1 MKINYLRNFQFYLVA
16 SLFVMRIDL
25 VQAQPAAGS
34 VGLHELLQ
42 VVESKSPEFK
52 LQRLEAE
59 ALRRRAQG
67 GYAKILPE
75 LGVEGGGR
83 SSREREQR
91 NDIFYYGYARYELSL
106 GDIAQLRT
114 SFNRSDLGALAQRQA
129 GIRAHLAIISAYYR
143 VLAMQKQLALK
154 MNDFNFADK
163 QLAAARKRV
172 NAGLSTD
179 SDILEFKMHQR
190 ELENDL
196 RILKKEFELEL
207 RELERTAGLGRSV
220 TSVNEDFI
228 FKEDASS
235 FDQIWSV
242 IAKENFELRL
252 AKVEAIA
259 AKSERVSALGEFLPR
274 ISAEGQY
281 GKLMET
287 DFVESRKNS
296 WEVVGKVTI
305 PLFNGGSSWNRY
317 QEKSAIADRAS
328 LSASQEEAR
337 LRNVAQNLYEK
348 ILELKEKLNGEVEN
362 VGFAEKYFEM
372 VMSEYRRGVKNSP
385 DVASATDKLFE
396 ARWRLFKT
404 KIELSLGT
412 AELLAMQG
420 KSL

>member
-1 MKINYLRNFQFYLVA
+1 MKTNHYRNFQFYLVA
-16 SLFVMRIDL
+16 TLFLMQINQ
-25 VQAQPAAGS
+25 VQAEPAARS
-34 VGLHELLQ
+34 VGLQELLQ
-42 VVESKSPEFK
+42 GVESKSPEFK

-59 ALRRRAQG
+59 ALRRQAQS
-67 GYAKILPE
+67 GYGKILPE

-83 SSREREQR
+83 SSREKEKR
-91 NDIFYYGYARYELSL
+91 NDIFYYGYARYELGL
-106 GDIAQLRT
+106 GDIAELRA
-114 SFNRSDLGALAQRQA
+114 SFNRSELGELAQRQA
-129 GIRAHLAIISAYYR
+129 GIRAQLAVISAYYR
-143 VLAMQKQLALK
+143 VLAMQKQLTLK
-154 MNDFNFADK
+154 MNDFSFADK

-172 NAGLSTD
+172 DAGLATD

-190 ELENDL
+190 ALENDL

-207 RELERTAGLGRSV
+207 RELERTAGLGRFI

-228 FKEDASS
+228 FREDSGS
-235 FDQIWSV
+235 FDQVWNV
-242 IAKENFELRL
+242 IAKENLELKR

-259 AKSERVSALGEFLPR
+259 SKTEKVSALGEFLPR

-305 PLFNGGSSWNRY
+305 PLFNGGSSWKRY
-317 QEKSAIADRAS
+317 QEKAAVADRAL

-337 LRNVAQNLYEK
+337 LRNFAQNLYEK
-348 ILELKEKLNGEVEN
+348 NLELKEKLKGEEEN

-396 ARWRLFKT
+396 ARWRLFET

-420 KSL
+420 KSF